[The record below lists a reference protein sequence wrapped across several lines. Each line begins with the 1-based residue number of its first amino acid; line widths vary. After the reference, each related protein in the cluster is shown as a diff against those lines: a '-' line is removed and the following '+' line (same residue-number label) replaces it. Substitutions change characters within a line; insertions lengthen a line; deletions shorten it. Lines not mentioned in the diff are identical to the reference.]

1 MASDG
6 DKRQPLIAVHER
18 GGLVFGLREGKL
30 VSINDVESGL
40 ACNCVCPNPLCGD
53 RLVAHKGQKLAYH
66 FKHHNRTDCKTGFE
80 TGLHMLAKDA
90 LAEALEFRLPPY
102 TRGIGLKR
110 EEIIGERMM
119 KFDRAELEK
128 RTGRLVP
135 DVILYVDGRPLLVE
149 LVVTHWCDQTK
160 IDMMKVGDL
169 SCVEVNLGPYRD
181 IWDMESLREIVVTK
195 ARRSWLNNRYAEDKA
210 DRIAAERKAKHD
222 QRVALHVDR
231 LKRFYASVEDRA
243 DIEVRFTD
251 TSSLKALELGRGIGL
266 EVPGDTCFPDRVGW
280 QKRIVEGLVREGAG
294 AFGGGIQ
301 FKTIFGWV
309 KALVDRNF
317 PEWPPKEIRD
327 EVFAQVPEFKSSWD
341 VVRAYMERLVDLRFA
356 TTFQNRWALSERLRQ
371 RIGQERKQ
379 ISLREGR
386 QAKISGLVHDILD
399 LVPEGEK
406 RGFDYEAWLDVPC
419 ELGLTPR
426 EVIDEDCIIEAHGFP
441 QVQDNESYCDLK
453 TGIERVH
460 KMLTRRGRIVD
471 DLFNLPVERRIPDI
485 LAAEAFK
492 AEQAEQ
498 ARIQREIEVGL
509 ARQQRLMD
517 TLKTRHPGYDI
528 AALIGDRRINGLP
541 ALEAVRADEG
551 VYQRVLNALDQELE
565 TLEDEARR
573 RFEEAERKRKVEVL
587 KAQLLQR
594 CDGLMEPQQA
604 RLFLTSTHPGY
615 GGRPIENCVDQA
627 SFDELWRTVSKLS
640 SLGKSA
646 RRR

>member
-6 DKRQPLIAVHER
+6 DKRQPLITVHER
-18 GGLVFGLREGKL
+18 GGLVFGLREAKL

-90 LAEALEFRLPPY
+90 LAEALEFRLPAY
-102 TRGIGLKR
+102 TKGIGLKR
-110 EEIIGERMM
+110 EEITGERMM

-128 RTGRLVP
+128 RTGRIVP
-135 DVILYVDGRPLLVE
+135 DVILYADGRPLLVE

-195 ARRSWLNNRYAEDKA
+195 ASRKWLNNKYAEDKA
-210 DRIAAERKAKHD
+210 DRIEAERKAKHD
-222 QRVALHVDR
+222 QLVSLHVQR
-231 LKRFYASVEDRA
+231 LKRFYASVEHRA
-243 DIEVRFTD
+243 DVEVQFTD
-251 TSSLKALELGRGIGL
+251 TSALKALELGRGVGL

-280 QKRIVEGLVREGAG
+280 QKRIVEGLLREGDG
-294 AFGGGIQ
+294 AFGAGIQ
-301 FKTIFGWV
+301 FKAIFGWV
-309 KALVDRNF
+309 KPLIDPNF
-317 PEWPPKEIRD
+317 PEWLPKEIRE
-327 EVFAQVPEFKSSWD
+327 EVLAQVPEFKSSWD
-341 VVRAYMERLVDLRFA
+341 VVRAYMERLVDIKFA
-356 TTFQNRWALSERLRQ
+356 STFQNRWALNERLRT
-371 RIGQERKQ
+371 RIGQARKQ
-379 ISLREGR
+379 VSLREGR

-399 LVPEGEK
+399 LVPDGEK

-426 EVIDEDCIIEAHGFP
+426 EVIDEDCIIVANGFP
-441 QVQDNESYCDLK
+441 EVQDNETYSDLK
-453 TGIERVH
+453 TGISRVH
-460 KMLTRRGRIVD
+460 NMLTRRGRIVD
-471 DLFNLPVERRIPDI
+471 DLFNLPVGHRIPDI
-485 LAAEAFK
+485 LAAEAFE
-492 AEQAEQ
+492 AEQAERARTQREYEIVQ
-498 ARIQREIEVGL
+498 ARKK
-509 ARQQRLMD
+509 RLID
-517 TLKTRHPGYDI
+517 TLHMRYPGYDI
-528 AALIGDRRINGLP
+528 VALIGDRRVEGVP
-541 ALEAVRADEG
+541 ALEAVGADEG
-551 VYQRVLNALDQELE
+551 VYQRVLNGLERELE

-573 RFEEAERKRKVEVL
+573 RFEEAERKRKIEAL

-604 RLFLTSTHPGY
+604 RLFLNSTHPGY

-640 SLGKSA
+640 SLGKPA